1 MDVTCSMEK
10 VASGKCSLLFLPPS
24 PDDQVRGSHV
34 QSPTPALL
42 CDFWPRA
49 TTSKASVAS
58 SIKFSSF
65 SCSVVSNFLQ
75 PHGLQHAR
83 LPCPSPTPGESSF
96 QFSHSIVSNSLRPH
110 GLCKS
115 MEFSRPAY
123 WSGQSFPS
131 PEDLPNPGIEPRYP
145 ALQVDSLP
153 AEPQGK
159 PSSIKRGQ

>member
-1 MDVTCSMEK
+1 MLHGK
-10 VASGKCSLLFLPPS
+10 SGPGKGSLLFLPPS

-34 QSPTPALL
+34 QSPTPAML

-58 SIKFSSF
+58 SIKFSSVQF
-65 SCSVVSNFLQ
+65 SCLVVSNFLQ

-83 LPCPSPTPGESSF
+83 LPCPSPTPGEGSF

-115 MEFSRPAY
+115 MGFSRSEY
-123 WSGQSFPS
+123 WSRYSFPS
-131 PEDLPNPGIEPRYP
+131 PEDLPNPGIEPRSL